1 MKKLIVILLVLSLL
15 LCGCAGGQD
24 YDPKLL
30 EYPGLHWGM
39 GFEEVQKVLGFTDGD
54 IVEKKLDQLNPER
67 PEVPAWHRYTLENV
81 QIFGFPT
88 AQVELRFHEYT
99 GHGLGLAEMVVYFP
113 DGHGGTEATDLD
125 ALYDVLR
132 EHYGE
137 WAEVIPSVVWN
148 HHSGELEQNEY
159 ISDSDNRGWISE
171 TTGRDHLSEAELKQ
185 LYDIMAAGRTSSDG
199 TLKHPSFEQFC
210 QSQENPAVKLW
221 LEIERD
227 EEVLSMRHKYGAT
240 GLRLSFDAE
249 LLVNFRAID
258 RFFMES

>member
-1 MKKLIVILLVLSLL
+1 M
-15 LCGCAGGQD
+15 
-24 YDPKLL
+24 
-30 EYPGLHWGM
+30 E
-39 GFEEVQKVLGFTDGD
+39 
-54 IVEKKLDQLNPER
+54 
-67 PEVPAWHRYTLENV
+67 
-81 QIFGFPT
+81 
-88 AQVELRFHEYT
+88 
-99 GHGLGLAEMVVYFP
+99 YFP

-258 RFFMES
+258 RYFMES